1 MKAIFYSIILLLIPA
16 SAFSQTVSYSMG
28 VISFTLTSCNK
39 NRALSSIDF
48 FMESKPFYHF
58 DIYPVDYNNF
68 LSDARILSGNMSD
81 LKTIY
86 NGFSYGS
93 YS

>member
-48 FMESKPFYHF
+48 FTADVYINDKLYKKIPIKKGY
-58 DIYPVDYNNF
+58 
-68 LSDARILSGNMSD
+68 
-81 LKTIY
+81 K
-86 NGFSYGS
+86 
-93 YS
+93 